1 MTYDP
6 VDRPEVANLL
16 RIYSAI
22 EGIDVKKSPQL
33 FTDDNMFSFKE
44 KVSNKLID
52 RVCPIGEQALN
63 LCEKEED
70 RLLEIIDN
78 GAVKA
83 NRVAEQTMRQMKER
97 VGLLRRGSDK

>member
-6 VDRPEVANLL
+6 KNRPEVANLL

-22 EGIDVKKSPQL
+22 EGIDVAKAPQL
-33 FTDDNMFSFKE
+33 FADDNMFSFKE

-52 RVCPIGEQALN
+52 RVCPIGERALN

-78 GAVKA
+78 GAQKA
-83 NRVAEQTMRQMKER
+83 SRVAERTLQ
-97 VGLLRRGSDK
+97 